1 MDRRDTR
8 KIYSPISSTPSV
20 LSKVGFSKEAGRVG
34 DAAADMS
41 TVSQSDK
48 ERREEINIE
57 GEGFPITDGRYLRVF
72 HLQRSPPYL
81 STSVGEGQASTGK
94 QPS

>member
-1 MDRRDTR
+1 MYQRDTR
-8 KIYSPISSTPSV
+8 KTYSPISSTPSV
-20 LSKVGFSKEAGRVG
+20 LSKVGFSKGAGRFG
-34 DAAADMS
+34 GAAADMS
-41 TVSQSDK
+41 TASQSDK
-48 ERREEINIE
+48 ERREEINIK

-81 STSVGEGQASTGK
+81 NTSVREGQASTGK